1 MSKARPGLRVAAL
14 LAAVAAAPLAT
25 APLAMAQEKY
35 PVRPVRLVLPYPPGG
50 STDFV
55 AREVTAKLSEALGQ
69 QFVIDHRPGAGTV
82 IGLGIGAKATPD
94 GYTVVFTTSGG
105 LVVNPA
111 LGVKTSYDPLKDFTP
126 IGMMVNV
133 PYVLV
138 ANANF
143 PANNVKELIAIA
155 KANPGKVNMSSPG
168 YGTPNHLGGE
178 LLNYMAG
185 VKIVHV
191 AYKGGAAAVTDLAGG
206 QVQIMFSGI
215 PQVSAMLQ
223 AKRIKVIAVA
233 TEKRTDLVP
242 DMPAIAETLPGFV
255 CGTWYALMAPA
266 GTPRPIV
273 NLLSTEMGKAL
284 RDPGVMK
291 RLASQG
297 VESIPSGPD
306 MVRETIIRETAR
318 WREIMTKA
326 GISADTAQ

>member
-1 MSKARPGLRVAAL
+1 MQHFTTRIAAL
-14 LAAVAAAPLAT
+14 VAAAAIPAI
-25 APLAMAQEKY
+25 ACAQETY
-35 PVRPVRLVLPYPPGG
+35 PVRPVRLILPYPPGG

-55 AREVTAKLSEALGQ
+55 AREVTAKLSDALGQ
-69 QFVIDHRPGAGTV
+69 QFVIDSRPGAGTV
-82 IGLGIGAKATPD
+82 IGLSIGAKATPD

-111 LGVKTSYDPLKDFTP
+111 LGVKTPYDPLKDFAP

-138 ANANF
+138 AHAAL
-143 PANNVKELIAIA
+143 PVNNIKELIALA
-155 KANPGKVNMSSPG
+155 KAQPGKVNMSSPG

-178 LLNYMAG
+178 MLNAMAG

-215 PQVSAMLQ
+215 PQVSAMLA
-223 AKRIKVIAVA
+223 AKRIKIIAVA
-233 TEKRTDLVP
+233 TPTRTNLAP
-242 DMPAIAETLPGFV
+242 DVPAIAETLPGFV

-266 GTPRPIV
+266 GTPKGIISRIGA
-273 NLLSTEMGKAL
+273 EMNKAL
-284 RDPGVMK
+284 RDPGVVQ
-291 RLASQG
+291 RLATQG
-297 VESIPSGPD
+297 VEPIPSGPD
-306 MVRETIIRETAR
+306 MVRQTIISETAR
-318 WREIMTKA
+318 WREILKKA

>member
-1 MSKARPGLRVAAL
+1 MYHRKTCVAAFV
-14 LAAVAAAPLAT
+14 AAVLAPPLAI
-25 APLAMAQEKY
+25 AQENY
-35 PVRPVRLVLPYPPGG
+35 PVRPVRLILPYPPGG

-55 AREVTAKLSEALGQ
+55 AREVTAKLSDALGQ
-69 QFVIDHRPGAGTV
+69 QFVIDSRPGAGTV
-82 IGLGIGAKATPD
+82 IGLSIGAKATPD

-111 LGVKTSYDPLKDFTP
+111 LGVKTPYDPLKDFAP

-138 ANANF
+138 ANAQL
-143 PANNVKELIAIA
+143 PVNNIKELIALA
-155 KANPGKVNMSSPG
+155 KAQPGKINMSSPG

-178 LLNYMAG
+178 MLNSMAG

-215 PQVSAMLQ
+215 PQVSAMLA

-233 TEKRTDLVP
+233 TPTRTNLAP
-242 DMPAIAETLPGFV
+242 DVPAIAETLPGFV
-255 CGTWYALMAPA
+255 CGTWYALMAPT
-266 GTPRPIV
+266 GTPKAIISRIG
-273 NLLSTEMGKAL
+273 TEMNKAL
-284 RDPGVMK
+284 RDPGVAQ
-291 RLASQG
+291 RLATQG
-297 VESIPSGPD
+297 VEPIPSGPD

-318 WREIMTKA
+318 WREILKKA